1 MVKAKVVKTGGSQAI
16 QLPEEFR
23 LEVDEVFLEKTPE
36 GFLVIPRDP
45 WEIFHEGCEKISDE
59 FLDIM
64 ESRKRLSPKQR
75 DWTE

>member
-1 MVKAKVVKTGGSQAI
+1 MVKAKVLKNGGSQSI

-23 LEVDEVFLEKTPE
+23 VEVDEVFLEKTPE

-45 WEIFHEGCEKISDE
+45 WELFHEGCEELSDDFMAE
-59 FLDIM
+59 G
-64 ESRKRLSPKQR
+64 RKTQPPKRR

>member
-1 MVKAKVVKTGGSQAI
+1 MVKAKVIKNGGGQAI
-16 QLPEEFR
+16 QLPDEFR
-23 LEVDEVFLEKTPE
+23 VDVDEVVLEKTPQ

-45 WEIFHEGCEKISDE
+45 WEVFHEGCEKISDE

-64 ESRKRLSPKQR
+64 ENRKRLPPKQR

>member
-1 MVKAKVVKTGGSQAI
+1 MVKAKVLNNGRCQTI
-16 QLPEEFR
+16 ELPEEFHVD
-23 LEVDEVFLEKTPE
+23 VDEVILEKTPQ

-64 ESRKRLSPKQR
+64 ESRKRLPPKQR